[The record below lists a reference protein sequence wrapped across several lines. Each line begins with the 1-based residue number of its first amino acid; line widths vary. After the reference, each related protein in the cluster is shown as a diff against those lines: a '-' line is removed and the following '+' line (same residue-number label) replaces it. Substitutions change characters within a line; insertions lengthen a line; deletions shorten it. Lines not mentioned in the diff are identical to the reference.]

1 MEGPGGITLM
11 TSSESTGAL
20 CVTNG
25 TMTIPAGVSW
35 KNCAKVEASDNG
47 TFCLQESRAFG
58 PGTEV
63 RLSGNGK
70 MNLASGVQATAGFL
84 FLDGNEKPLLG
95 DWGSP
100 ESGAS
105 HTSSHFTGT
114 GKIRFGSQFI
124 IIFR

>member
-1 MEGPGGITLM
+1 MEGSGGITLM

-114 GKIRFGSQFI
+114 GKIRFGAQFI
-124 IIFR
+124 IIIR

>member
-1 MEGPGGITLM
+1 M
-11 TSSESTGAL
+11 
-20 CVTNG
+20 
-25 TMTIPAGVSW
+25 
-35 KNCAKVEASDNG
+35 
-47 TFCLQESRAFG
+47 
-58 PGTEV
+58 

-70 MNLASGVQATAGFL
+70 MNIASGVTATAGFL
-84 FLDGNEKPLLG
+84 YLDGDDRPLLG